1 MLKIFDEI
9 QKNLLNVLFPVF
21 CNGCSNLLL
30 KNENVICT
38 KCLHNLPFTLHHQIK
53 DTEINKI
60 FYGIIP
66 FEFGAS
72 ILYFTK
78 KGIVQNLIHNL
89 KYRNR
94 QEIGTYLGDL
104 YAKELIDLETIKS
117 IDFIIPVPLHKK
129 RLHERGYNQ
138 VTTFCK
144 SIEKNLT
151 IPVLDDVLVKK
162 QHLKSVTDKSKEA
175 RLKHNENVFSIE
187 NEHKIEGKHILI
199 IDDVFTTGAT
209 IEACA
214 KEILKIKNTKIS
226 MLTMAYSQS

>member
-9 QKNLLNVLFPVF
+9 PRNLLNVLFPVS

-38 KCLHNLPFTLHHQIK
+38 KCLHNLPFTHHHNITE
-53 DTEINKI
+53 TEIHKA
-60 FYGIIP
+60 FYGLVP

-72 ILYFTK
+72 FLYFTK
-78 KGIVQNLIHNL
+78 KGISQNLIHNL
-89 KYRNR
+89 KYKNR
-94 QEIGTYLGDL
+94 QEIGTYLGNL
-104 YAKELIDLETIKS
+104 YANELKNLEIFKE

-129 RLHERGYNQ
+129 RFYKRGYNQ

-144 SIEKNLT
+144 AIEKNIR
-151 IPVLDDVLVKK
+151 IPMIDDVLVKK
-162 QHLKSVTDKSKEA
+162 HHSKSLTDKSKQA
-175 RLKHNENVFSIE
+175 RLENNKNVFSIE
-187 NEHKIEGKHILI
+187 NQEKIEGKHILI

-226 MLTMAYSQS
+226 ILTMAYSQS

>member
-38 KCLHNLPFTLHHQIK
+38 KCIHNLPFTCHHNIK
-53 DTEINKI
+53 ETEIDKV
-60 FYGIIP
+60 FYGIVP
-66 FEFGAS
+66 FEFAAS

-78 KGIVQNLIHNL
+78 KGISQNLIHNL

-104 YAKELIDLETIKS
+104 YAKEILNLETIQT
-117 IDFIIPVPLHKK
+117 IDLIIPVPLHKK
-129 RLHERGYNQ
+129 KFHERGYNQ

-144 SIEKNLT
+144 AIEKNLA

-162 QHLKSVTDKSKEA
+162 QHLKSVTNKSKES
-175 RLKHNENVFSIE
+175 RLEHNKNVFSIE
-187 NEHKIEGKHILI
+187 NQHKIEGKHVLI
-199 IDDVFTTGAT
+199 VDDVFTTGAT

-226 MLTMAYSQS
+226 ILTMAYSQS

>member
-1 MLKIFDEI
+1 MLKILDEI
-9 QKNLLNVLFPVF
+9 RKNLLNVLFPVF

-38 KCLHNLPFTLHHQIK
+38 KCIHNLPLTHHHNIK
-53 DTEINKI
+53 ETEIEKV
-60 FYGIIP
+60 FYGLIP

-72 ILYFTK
+72 MLYFNK
-78 KGIVQNLIHNL
+78 KGISQNLIHNL

-94 QEIGTYLGDL
+94 QEIGTFLGNL
-104 YAKELIDLETIKS
+104 YATELIHLETFKE
-117 IDFIIPVPLHKK
+117 IDYIIPVPLHKK
-129 RLHERGYNQ
+129 RFHERGYNQ

-144 SIEKNLT
+144 SIENKLT
-151 IPVLDDVLVKK
+151 IPILDDVLVKK
-162 QHLKSVTDKSKEA
+162 HYLKSVTDKSKEG
-175 RLKHNENVFSIE
+175 RLTHNKNVFSIE
-187 NEHKIEGKHILI
+187 NQDKIEGKHILI

-226 MLTMAYSQS
+226 ILTMAYSQS

>member
-78 KGIVQNLIHNL
+78 KGFVQNLIHNL

>member
-1 MLKIFDEI
+1 MLKIIDEI
-9 QKNLLNVLFPVF
+9 QKNLLNVVFPVF
-21 CNGCSNLLL
+21 CNGCTKLLL

-38 KCLHNLPFTLHHQIK
+38 KCLHNLPFTHHHQIK
-53 DTEINKI
+53 ETEIDKT

-78 KGIVQNLIHNL
+78 KGISQNLIHNL
-89 KYRNR
+89 KYRKR
-94 QEIGTYLGDL
+94 QEIGTFLGDL
-104 YAKELIDLETIKS
+104 YAKELTNNEIFKNIDY
-117 IDFIIPVPLHKK
+117 IIPVPLHKK
-129 RLHERGYNQ
+129 KLHERGYNQ

-144 SIEKNLT
+144 SIEKNLG
-151 IPVLDDVLVKK
+151 IPILEEVLIKTK
-162 QHLKSVTDKSKEA
+162 NLKSVTDKSKEN
-175 RLKHNENVFSIE
+175 RLEQNKNVFVIE
-187 NEHKIEGKHILI
+187 NQHLIEGKHILI

-226 MLTMAYSQS
+226 ILTMAYSQS

>member
-21 CNGCSNLLL
+21 CNGCSTLLL
-30 KNENVICT
+30 KNEKVICT
-38 KCLHNLPFTLHHQIK
+38 KCLHNLPFTHHHQIK
-53 DTEINKI
+53 ETEINKI
-60 FYGIIP
+60 FYGILP

-104 YAKELIDLETIKS
+104 YAKELIDLEAIKS

-138 VTTFCK
+138 VTTFSK

-187 NEHKIEGKHILI
+187 NEHKIEGKHILL

>member
-1 MLKIFDEI
+1 MLKFFDEI

-21 CNGCSNLLL
+21 CNGCSKLLL

-38 KCLHNLPFTLHHQIK
+38 KCIHNLPFTQHNNIK
-53 DTEINKI
+53 ETEIDKV
-60 FYGIIP
+60 FYGLIP

-72 ILYFTK
+72 MLYFTK
-78 KGIVQNLIHNL
+78 KGVSQNLIHNL

-94 QEIGTYLGDL
+94 QEIGTYLGNL
-104 YAKELIDLETIKS
+104 YAKELIDLAVFKE
-117 IDFIIPVPLHKK
+117 IDYIIPVPLHQK
-129 RLHERGYNQ
+129 RFHERGYNQ

-144 SIEKNLT
+144 AIENNLK

-162 QHLKSVTDKSKEA
+162 HHLKSLTDKSKEG
-175 RLKHNENVFSIE
+175 RLEHIKNAFSIE
-187 NEHKIEGKHILI
+187 NQHKIEGKHILI

-214 KEILKIKNTKIS
+214 KEVLKIKNTKIS
-226 MLTMAYSQS
+226 ILTMAYSQS

>member
-1 MLKIFDEI
+1 MLKNIDEI
-9 QKNLLNVLFPVF
+9 RKNLLNVLFPVF
-21 CNGCSNLLL
+21 CNGCSKLLL
-30 KNENVICT
+30 KNEKVICT
-38 KCLHNLPFTLHHQIK
+38 KCIHNLPFTDHHNIK
-53 DTEINKI
+53 ETEIKKV
-60 FYGIIP
+60 FFGILP

-72 ILYFTK
+72 ILYFSK
-78 KGIVQNLIHNL
+78 KGITQNLIHNL

-104 YAKELIDLETIKS
+104 YAKELVNVEAIKN

-129 RLHERGYNQ
+129 RLHKRGYNQ

-144 SIEKNLT
+144 AIEKNTT
-151 IPVLDDVLVKK
+151 IPMLDDVLVKK
-162 QHLKSVTDKSKEA
+162 QHLKSVTDKSREG

-187 NEHKIEGKHILI
+187 NQYKIEGKHLLI

-226 MLTMAYSQS
+226 ILTMAYSQS

>member
-1 MLKIFDEI
+1 MLKILDEI
-9 QKNLLNVLFPVF
+9 HKNLLNVLFPVF
-21 CNGCSNLLL
+21 CNGCSKLLL

-38 KCLHNLPFTLHHQIK
+38 KCLHNLPFTHHHTITN
-53 DTEINKI
+53 TEIDAA
-60 FYGIIP
+60 FYGLVP

-72 ILYFTK
+72 MLYFTK
-78 KGIVQNLIHNL
+78 KGISQNLIHNL

-104 YAKELIDLETIKS
+104 YAKELINLKNSKT

-129 RLHERGYNQ
+129 RFHERGYNQ

-144 SIEKNLT
+144 AIEKNLD
-151 IPVLDDVLVKK
+151 IPMLDDVLMKTKNV
-162 QHLKSVTDKSKEA
+162 KSVTDKSKIN
-175 RLKHNENVFSIE
+175 RLEQNKNVFTIE
-187 NEHKIEGKHILI
+187 NQEKIEGKHILI

-226 MLTMAYSQS
+226 ILTMAYSKL

>member
-1 MLKIFDEI
+1 MLKIIDEI
-9 QKNLLNVLFPVF
+9 QKNLLNTLFPVF
-21 CNGCSNLLL
+21 CNGCSDLLL
-30 KNENVICT
+30 KNENVICA
-38 KCLHNLPFTLHHQIK
+38 KCNHNLPFTYHHNVK
-53 DTEINKI
+53 KTEIHSA
-60 FYGIIP
+60 FYGLVP

-78 KGIVQNLIHNL
+78 KGISQNLIHNL

-94 QEIGTYLGDL
+94 QEVGTFLGNL
-104 YAKELIDLETIKS
+104 YSNELMNVAIFKE

-144 SIEKNLT
+144 AIEKNLT
-151 IPVLDDVLVKK
+151 IPVLDDVLVKT
-162 QHLKSVTDKSKEA
+162 QNLKSQTNKSKEG
-175 RLKHNENVFSIE
+175 RIENSKNVFSIE
-187 NEHKIEGKHILI
+187 NQDKIEGKHILI
-199 IDDVFTTGAT
+199 VDDVFTTGAT

-226 MLTMAYSQS
+226 ILTMAYSQS

>member
-1 MLKIFDEI
+1 MLKILDEI

-21 CNGCSNLLL
+21 CNGCSKLLL
-30 KNENVICT
+30 KNEKVICV
-38 KCLHNLPFTLHHQIK
+38 KCIHNLPLTYHHKIK
-53 DTEINKI
+53 ETEIEKV
-60 FYGIIP
+60 FYGLVP

-72 ILYFTK
+72 MLYFTK
-78 KGIVQNLIHNL
+78 KGISQNLIHNL

-104 YAKELIDLETIKS
+104 YAHELIHLETIKT
-117 IDFIIPVPLHKK
+117 IDFIVPVPLHKK

-144 SIEKNLT
+144 AIEKNLD
-151 IPVLDDVLVKK
+151 IPMLDDVLVKNK
-162 QHLKSVTDKSKEA
+162 NLKSVTDKSKEG
-175 RLKHNENVFSIE
+175 RLEHNKNVFSIE
-187 NEHKIEGKHILI
+187 NQDKIEGKHVLI

-226 MLTMAYSQS
+226 ILTMAYSQS